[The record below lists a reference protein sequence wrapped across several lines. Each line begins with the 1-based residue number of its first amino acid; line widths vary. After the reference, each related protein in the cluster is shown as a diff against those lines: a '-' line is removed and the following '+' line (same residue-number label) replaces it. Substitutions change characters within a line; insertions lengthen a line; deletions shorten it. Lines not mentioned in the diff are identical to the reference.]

1 MMNIKRNRIEAVC
14 VLVGVVILAIVLAFA
29 AVNTISISQ
38 ESDYYHG
45 TN

>member
-1 MMNIKRNRIEAVC
+1 MNIKQNQRHRVITFVVV
-14 VLVGVVILAIVLAFA
+14 VLVAIVLGFA
-29 AVNTISISQ
+29 ADNTISISQ

>member
-1 MMNIKRNRIEAVC
+1 MNIKRNRIEAVC
-14 VLVGVVILAIVLAFA
+14 VFIGVILLAIVLAFA

-45 TN
+45 SN